1 MFGTNGEHT
10 NLLIDDIVNHIEK
23 LVLTEWWFIDNQ
35 NFQFK
40 SVSRPRIEWVLH
52 KVFNRNTCYSYQDCI
67 LMLYGAI
74 CPECDLLT
82 FKTKITNEIP
92 TIKLF
97 ITSRRDETFPGKYTS
112 YRFPI
117 HTIDD
122 FNQVIPANHTV
133 KIIEISD
140 DENEI
145 EISDDENE
153 IVLKVTVQ
161 DIKTHQMGTVF
172 YRESGPVPKL

>member
-1 MFGTNGEHT
+1 
-10 NLLIDDIVNHIEK
+10 
-23 LVLTEWWFIDNQ
+23 
-35 NFQFK
+35 
-40 SVSRPRIEWVLH
+40 
-52 KVFNRNTCYSYQDCI
+52 
-67 LMLYGAI
+67 MLYGAI

-97 ITSRRDETFPGKYTS
+97 ITSRRDEPFPGKYTS

-122 FNQVIPANHTV
+122 SNQVIPAKYTV

-140 DENEI
+140 DENDI
-145 EISDDENE
+145 AF
-153 IVLKVTVQ
+153 KVTVQ

-172 YRESGPVPKL
+172 YRESGPVSKL